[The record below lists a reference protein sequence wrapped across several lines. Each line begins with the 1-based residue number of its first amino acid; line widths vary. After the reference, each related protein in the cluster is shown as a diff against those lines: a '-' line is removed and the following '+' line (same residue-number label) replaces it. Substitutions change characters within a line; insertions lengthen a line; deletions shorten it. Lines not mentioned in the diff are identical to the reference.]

1 MAPTGRKA
9 SVGTILLPARLNLEA
24 TMAGLPLPL
33 MIAIWLTGAM
43 WVVGLAA
50 YSFGCSSALVWFVLF
65 LGTGAGL
72 LEWRGLRNGDD
83 NYMSARK
90 SRRWRWPCSPPHCR
104 LQTLASIYCG

>member
-50 YSFGCSSALVWFVLF
+50 YYFGFSSDLVWFVLF
-65 LGTGAGL
+65 PGTGAGL
-72 LEWRGLRNGDD
+72 LEWRGLRNRDD
-83 NYMSARK
+83 V
-90 SRRWRWPCSPPHCR
+90 
-104 LQTLASIYCG
+104 